1 MHNTWNS
8 LDCAG
13 ELWLRCKSSWGW
25 SLSGESARRKR
36 GEPPLPDVEAEC
48 WRVTPDVIELLSAP
62 SPVAPPL
69 TPNAE
74 EEEEEKVM
82 EEERES
88 EL

>member
-1 MHNTWNS
+1 M
-8 LDCAG
+8 
-13 ELWLRCKSSWGW
+13 
-25 SLSGESARRKR
+25 
-36 GEPPLPDVEAEC
+36 
-48 WRVTPDVIELLSAP
+48 TPDVIELLSAP